1 MRLNSQIA
9 CLSLLFQ
16 GFLGNPAVILKA
28 KKNYLL
34 PSFQMNIYSDEY
46 FMKLAL
52 QEAQMAVD
60 TGEVP
65 VGAVIAAGDQLLA
78 RCHNSTELLSDVTAH
93 AEILAITA
101 ASQYMGSKYLL
112 DCTLYV
118 TLEPCV
124 MCAGA
129 LRWAQIGR
137 VVYATGDDKAGF
149 MRYGKELLHPRT
161 QLEMGILMEES
172 SLLLKSFFAARRK

>member
-1 MRLNSQIA
+1 
-9 CLSLLFQ
+9 
-16 GFLGNPAVILKA
+16 
-28 KKNYLL
+28 
-34 PSFQMNIYSDEY
+34 MNLYGDEF
-46 FMKLAL
+46 FMKMAL
-52 QEAQMAVD
+52 EEARKAAD
-60 TGEVP
+60 KGEVP
-65 VGAVIAAGDQLLA
+65 IGAVIASGDQLLA
-78 RCHNSTELLSDVTAH
+78 LCENITELLTDVTSH

-101 ASQYMGSKYLL
+101 ASQYLGSKYLL

-129 LRWAQIGR
+129 LRWAQISR
-137 VVYATGDDKAGF
+137 VVFATADDKGGF

-172 SLLLKSFFAARRK
+172 AVLLKNFFAGKRKSLH